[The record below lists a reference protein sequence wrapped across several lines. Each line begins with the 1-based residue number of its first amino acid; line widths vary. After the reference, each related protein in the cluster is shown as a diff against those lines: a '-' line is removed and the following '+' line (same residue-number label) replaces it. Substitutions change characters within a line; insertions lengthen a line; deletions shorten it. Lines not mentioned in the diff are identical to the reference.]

1 MTDAKRLEG
10 SLRSLRAEIE
20 ALDLGDEE
28 ARRRL
33 DKLVQDLETALEHPK
48 RTGEQK
54 SLGEQ
59 LKMAILKLEVSHPRL
74 AAVMKEVVE
83 ALGSMGI

>member
-10 SLRSLRAEIE
+10 SLRNLRAEIE

-33 DKLVQDLETALEHPK
+33 DTLVRDIETALEHPK
-48 RTGEQK
+48 RSGDQK

-59 LKMAILKLEVSHPRL
+59 LKMATLKLEVSHPRL
-74 AAVMKEVVE
+74 AAVMKEVME
-83 ALGSMGI
+83 SLGAMGI